1 MKEAMKFFCKDF
13 LVLCRNA
20 EITSDMT
27 LMSLGLVL
35 VAPIGLF
42 QSKLLSIYVNL
53 KITVTLQEEEKRV
66 VTVLSPGSF
75 T

>member
-1 MKEAMKFFCKDF
+1 MQFFYQDI

-35 VAPIGLF
+35 VAPRGLF